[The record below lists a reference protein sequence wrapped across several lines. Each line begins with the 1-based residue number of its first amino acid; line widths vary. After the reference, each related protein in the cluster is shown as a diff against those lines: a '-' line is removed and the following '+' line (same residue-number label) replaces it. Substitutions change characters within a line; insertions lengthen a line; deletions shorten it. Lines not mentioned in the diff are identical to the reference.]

1 MLHLQRLAAGT
12 STLALLRPFPA
23 IGFSRSSHSVTP
35 SQAQICLGFWKR
47 PAERAMI
54 PQTNLRRT
62 GLKGK
67 QNSRDVTVSHLWCR
81 DKFYTFHYLILSS
94 ITNLPFPRISSLSW
108 QRVTAST
115 QVVLPCIN
123 DQRSANHVPHLQRD
137 HRCISAEIQPIHITV
152 YRANVTLSWLSS
164 NLNEALP
171 SGPAIIFPRSPTC
184 CNYT

>member
-23 IGFSRSSHSVTP
+23 IGLSRSSHSVTP
-35 SQAQICLGFWKR
+35 SQAQICLRFWKR

-54 PQTNLRRT
+54 PQTNLERT
-62 GLKGK
+62 GLTGK
-67 QNSRDVTVSHLWCR
+67 WNSGDDTVSHRWCR
-81 DKFYTFHYLILSS
+81 DQFYAFHCPILTS

-115 QVVLPCIN
+115 QVVLPRIN
-123 DQRSANHVPHLQRD
+123 NQRSTNHVPHLQCD
-137 HRCISAEIQPIHITV
+137 HRCISEEIKLIHMT
-152 YRANVTLSWLSS
+152 YRAIVTLSWLSS
-164 NLNEALP
+164 SLNEALP